1 MHIGDKKGCIIGVGR
16 DTGVQFAPAYICV
29 KGSTIVFKTDAASM
43 NVFTGRTVCMPKWPE
58 GLAKTMGATECV
70 KA

>member
-29 KGSTIVFKTDAASM
+29 KGSTIVFKMNAAGK
-43 NVFTGRTVCMPKWPE
+43 NVFTRRN
-58 GLAKTMGATECV
+58 GLYAKVVQRVG
-70 KA
+70 